1 VRKPAAFL
9 SHPVV
14 PLAVI
19 LLLAFGTLGLRL
31 DGTDWRLVAT
41 AAAVSAL
48 ALAAAILLP
57 WSRLPPALLL
67 GVPVLCDVVIALMRH
82 AQGGSTSGYGPL
94 SILPVVWVGFVLSRR
109 ETAAITACTVAL
121 FVLPI
126 VILGAPLYPSN
137 GWRGV
142 ILWSIVC
149 AMVGFGA
156 NRVTAEHRRATR
168 AAAAR
173 ATGLAT
179 LVSTQEAIA
188 TTRSDLDA
196 VLERV
201 VQEAR
206 RLTGAAAAVVE
217 LPDGDDLVYRA
228 VAGTASGYLGLRL
241 AQDTAI
247 SGLALRTRRALVCE
261 DSDLD
266 PRVDRDACRRVGARS
281 MIVVPLLD
289 EGDVAGVL
297 KVYSPVAR
305 AFEPE
310 DAQLLSLLAGII
322 GTAVGRAELLRR
334 LREEAIT
341 DELTGLPNRRA
352 WYHDLELAVARSR
365 RSGRPLSVVVLDL
378 DHFKEI
384 NDRDGHVV
392 GDRLLRTVAG
402 EWSSVLRESDVLGRL
417 GGDEFGVILEG
428 ADEVAAAD
436 LIDRLAGGSGNRH
449 GASAGSATWDGEED
463 LTALVARADERM
475 YERKR
480 TRAGR
485 LSVG

>member
-1 VRKPAAFL
+1 
-9 SHPVV
+9 VV
-14 PLAVI
+14 PLAVV
-19 LLLAFGTLGLRL
+19 LLLAFGTLGLNL
-31 DGTDWRLVAT
+31 EATDWRLVAT

-48 ALAAAILLP
+48 ALAVAILLP
-57 WSRLPPALLL
+57 WTRLPPALLL
-67 GVPVLCDVVIALMRH
+67 AVPVLCDAVIALLRH

-94 SILPVVWVGFVLSRR
+94 SILPVVWVGFALRRR

-126 VILGAPLYPSN
+126 VVFGAPMYPSN

-168 AAAAR
+168 TAAAR
-173 ATGLAT
+173 ATELAT
-179 LVSTQEAIA
+179 LVSTQEAIV
-188 TTRSDLDA
+188 TTPSDVDA

-201 VQEAR
+201 VEEAR

-217 LPDGDDLVYRA
+217 LPDGDELVYRA
-228 VAGTASGYLGLRL
+228 VAGTATEYLGLRL

-247 SGLALRTRRALVCE
+247 SGLALRTRSVLVCE
-261 DSDLD
+261 DSELD
-266 PRVDRDACRRVGARS
+266 TRVDRDACRRVGARA

-289 EGDVAGVL
+289 DGDVAGVL
-297 KVYSPVAR
+297 KVYSPVPR
-305 AFEPE
+305 AFEAE
-310 DAQLLSLLAGII
+310 HVQLLSLLAGII

-334 LREEAIT
+334 LREEVVT

-352 WYHDLELAVARSR
+352 WYHDLELALARSR
-365 RSGRPLSVVVLDL
+365 RSGRPLSVIVLDL
-378 DHFKEI
+378 DRFKEI
-384 NDRDGHVV
+384 NDRDGHLA
-392 GDRLLRTVAG
+392 GDRLLRSVTG
-402 EWSSVLRESDVLGRL
+402 EWSAVLRETDVLGRL
-417 GGDEFGVILEG
+417 GGDEFGVIVEG
-428 ADEVAAAD
+428 ADELATAD
-436 LIDRLAGGSGNRH
+436 LVDRLAGANGTRH

-475 YERKR
+475 YDRKR
-480 TRAGR
+480 TRHGR
-485 LSVG
+485 LSVR